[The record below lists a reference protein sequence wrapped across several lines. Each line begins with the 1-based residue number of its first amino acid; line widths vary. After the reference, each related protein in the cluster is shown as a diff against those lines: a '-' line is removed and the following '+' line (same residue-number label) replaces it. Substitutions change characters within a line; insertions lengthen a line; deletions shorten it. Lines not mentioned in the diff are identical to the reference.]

1 MKLLVRSLDLVAL
14 ALALVVF
21 VVAGLP
27 ILGWVAVA
35 VAWIAQRVVNAAL
48 VARAEQEGRDAGRAL
63 NFVAVGVVSRAW
75 IPGIAALLVGLLTDR
90 DTGLAAVVLAVV
102 VFTVHFVTSLV
113 LHANSGQ
120 RRVPIQHPSEGQS

>member
-1 MKLLVRSLDLVAL
+1 VRLARSLDLIVL

-21 VVAGLP
+21 VVADLP
-27 ILGWVAVA
+27 ILAWVAIA
-35 VAWIAQRVVNAAL
+35 VAWIAQRVVNQAL
-48 VARAEQEGRDAGRAL
+48 VARAEAEGRDAGRAL

-90 DTGLAAVVLAVV
+90 ETGFAAVVLAVV

-113 LHANSGQ
+113 LHANGGAYPAP
-120 RRVPIQHPSEGQS
+120 VQHPSEGQS

>member
-1 MKLLVRSLDLVAL
+1 MRLARSLDLVVL

-27 ILGWVAVA
+27 ILAWVAVA
-35 VAWIAQRVVNAAL
+35 VAWIAQRVVNQAL
-48 VARAEQEGRDAGRAL
+48 VARAEAEGKDAGRAL

-75 IPGIAALLVGLLTDR
+75 IPGIAALVVGLLTDR
-90 DTGLAAVVLAVV
+90 ETGFAAVLLAVV

-113 LHANSGQ
+113 LHANSGA
-120 RRVPIQHPSEGQS
+120 RPVPVQHPSEGQS